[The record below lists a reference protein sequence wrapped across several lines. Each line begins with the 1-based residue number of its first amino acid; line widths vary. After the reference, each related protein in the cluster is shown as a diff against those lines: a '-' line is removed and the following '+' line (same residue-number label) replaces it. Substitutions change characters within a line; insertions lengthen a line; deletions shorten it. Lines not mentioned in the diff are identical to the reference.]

1 MKGRGSEVRRPKA
14 IDSRVS
20 QTAYNYQK
28 ISNYILINLR
38 NAPLA
43 AQFMVFII
51 KIQVFNIC

>member
-28 ISNYILINLR
+28 NKQLYTNKPMKCHSGRTIHGIYYQNTSI
-38 NAPLA
+38 
-43 AQFMVFII
+43 
-51 KIQVFNIC
+51 